1 MMNKLLI
8 PKLYYKDI
16 YSINY
21 KKLKDKNI
29 TYLLFD
35 IDNTIADNRDNKPS
49 KEAIQL
55 INKLKKDF
63 TIILVSNALPLRA
76 KRFGQELAV
85 DYYAFSIKPLKNT
98 YKKIISTLVSLS
110 KPCVIISKYNINP
123 SNIAAIGDQLYTDI
137 LGANK
142 MGIISLLIDR
152 ISNNESIITK
162 FNRIRENKII
172 KKYKIIERGH
182 YND

>member
-21 KKLKDKNI
+21 KKLKDKKV

-85 DYYAFSIKPLKNT
+85 DYYAFSIKPLKKT
-98 YKKIISTLVSLS
+98 YKK
-110 KPCVIISKYNINP
+110 IISKYNINP

-142 MGIISLLIDR
+142 MGIISILIDR
-152 ISNNESIITK
+152 MSNNESIITK

>member
-1 MMNKLLI
+1 MNNAEQFLNRCEKEVKKYNFIEATNQFRLALNATGD
-8 PKLYYKDI
+8 PACFFFGDI
-16 YSINY
+16 V
-21 KKLKDKNI
+21 
-29 TYLLFD
+29 
-35 IDNTIADNRDNKPS
+35 R
-49 KEAIQL
+49 
-55 INKLKKDF
+55 
-63 TIILVSNALPLRA
+63 ILVNNRNVN
-76 KRFGQELAV
+76 FEM
-85 DYYAFSIKPLKNT
+85 
-98 YKKIISTLVSLS
+98 
-110 KPCVIISKYNINP
+110 
-123 SNIAAIGDQLYTDI
+123 DQLYTDI